1 VNGLPTTK
9 LPRSRAHQALRAAFV
24 ARLIR
29 RMKQTGVM
37 ASLFSASFTGDAA
50 TFSPP
55 HPCASG
61 ALHAILKPLCR
72 SGVAAGGAG
81 GGGPGTARQD
91 QNHAL
96 NDAATALP
104 LAA

>member
-1 VNGLPTTK
+1 MIQSFAPEMPVTK
-9 LPRSRAHQALRAAFV
+9 ARKALRAAFV

-29 RMKQTGVM
+29 RMKQTGVLG
-37 ASLFSASFTGDAA
+37 ALFSASFDRDVS

-61 ALHAILKPLCR
+61 VHAILKPLCR

-81 GGGPGTARQD
+81 GGGPGSTR
-91 QNHAL
+91 NL
-96 NDAATALP
+96 IVSGILAATVEP

>member
-1 VNGLPTTK
+1 MIQSPNPEMPVTK
-9 LPRSRAHQALRAAFV
+9 ARQALRAAFV
-24 ARLIR
+24 ARLVR

-37 ASLFSASFTGDAA
+37 SALFSVSFDREAS

-61 ALHAILKPLCR
+61 VHATLKPLCR

-81 GGGPGTARQD
+81 GGGPGHKR
-91 QNHAL
+91 L
-96 NDAATALP
+96 PSFCFPAATDIP

>member
-1 VNGLPTTK
+1 MTQSHTLEMPAQK
-9 LPRSRAHQALRAAFV
+9 AHQALRAAFV
-24 ARLIR
+24 ARLVR

-37 ASLFSASFTGDAA
+37 SALFSALFGRDAVVV
-50 TFSPP
+50 SPP

-61 ALHAILKPLCR
+61 VHAILKPLCR

-81 GGGPGTARQD
+81 GGGPGSTR
-91 QNHAL
+91 NL
-96 NDAATALP
+96 IVSRIFAATVEP

>member
-1 VNGLPTTK
+1 VIQSTAPTMSASK
-9 LPRSRAHQALRAAFV
+9 ARQALRAAFV

-37 ASLFSASFTGDAA
+37 RALFSASFDRDVL

-61 ALHAILKPLCR
+61 VRAILKPLCR

-81 GGGPGTARQD
+81 GGGPGNTQTLYSRSL
-91 QNHAL
+91 H
-96 NDAATALP
+96 AATVVP

>member
-1 VNGLPTTK
+1 VIQSFAPEMPVTK
-9 LPRSRAHQALRAAFV
+9 ARKALRAAFV

-29 RMKQTGVM
+29 RMKQTGVLG
-37 ASLFSASFTGDAA
+37 ALFSASFDRDVS

-61 ALHAILKPLCR
+61 VHAILKPLCR

-81 GGGPGTARQD
+81 GGGPGCTQTPFNRS
-91 QNHAL
+91 L
-96 NDAATALP
+96 YAATVVP

>member
-1 VNGLPTTK
+1 MIQSLIPEMPATK
-9 LPRSRAHQALRAAFV
+9 AHQALRAAFV

-37 ASLFSASFTGDAA
+37 RALFSVSFDHEAS

-61 ALHAILKPLCR
+61 VHATLKPLCR

-81 GGGPGTARQD
+81 GGGPGYTRSF
-91 QNHAL
+91 NHSFL
-96 NDAATALP
+96 AATVVP